1 MSFNI
6 ALSGIQ
12 AINEQ
17 LTTLSNNI
25 ANAGTYG
32 FKSSRA
38 NFASVYAG
46 DQANGVQVQSLTQN
60 ISQTGSLSSTG
71 RGMDAAIQGRGFFTS
86 RDAQGV
92 VSYSRVGIF
101 STNADGLL
109 VDSTGK
115 KVQGY
120 GPTVGG
126 VLGTMGDIAIPTGQI
141 PAVATTKVSYA
152 GNMSGDWKVPATA
165 FSPTDGNT
173 YNMVKQ
179 SVVYDSLGTQHT
191 VSQYFVKTDA
201 DTVTVHYSLDGAAPT
216 ANFAMNFG
224 TNGQIIPAA
233 TPVLTIAGAATGAA
247 DMSFSF
253 DYTGTSKFAG
263 EATNT
268 TNRADGYASGTFVGV
283 ELAEG
288 IEVQRFRG
296 GGCCAVE
303 TVVDGDAVA
312 GALDEV
318 LRHGVLGAERIVQ
331 DRLLDHVVA
340 VRLAGVEGRV
350 GWRRPVGRQV
360 ADEIHAGR
368 GLGGDLAGR
377 DLDVAHGAERAVHG
391 RAIALHLAAD
401 GVDQVAVV
409 VGCENAHAAVRHR
422 ALAVAADEKAAAFD
436 GGVERAACRFDRTV
450 GADILGQRTDRDAV
464 GLLAG
469 VHGGEVGAAAFEAI
483 GARVGDIVR
492 DGFQLLVDG
501 LDTGEGDVEAHVT
514 FLELV
519 GGDRRGLA
527 VETSDG
533 GRVDVADASHLQY
546 DGAGT

>member
-60 ISQTGSLSSTG
+60 ISQNGSLNTTG

-101 STNADGLL
+101 ATNADGLL

-126 VLGTMGDIAIPTGQI
+126 ALGTMGDIEIPTGQI
-141 PAVATTKVSYA
+141 PAVASTKVAYA
-152 GNMSGDWKVPATA
+152 GNMSGDWKTPTA
-165 FSPTDGNT
+165 AFNAADGTT

-201 DTVTVHYSLDGAAPT
+201 DTVTVHYSLNGAAPT
-216 ANFAMNFG
+216 GAGHPMNFG
-224 TNGQIIPAA
+224 TNGQILPATA
-233 TPVLTIAGAATGAA
+233 TGPALTINGAAAGADNLT
-247 DMSFSF
+247 FTF

-283 ELAEG
+283 ELAENG
-288 IEVQRFRG
+288 SIVAKYSNEQQQ
-296 GGCCAVE
+296 
-303 TVVDGDAVA
+303 VVGTIAIATFPDEGSLVSVSDTAWIA
-312 GALDEV
+312 NANSGAPLYTTP
-318 LRHGVLGAERIVQ
+318 GV
-331 DRLLDHVVA
+331 
-340 VRLAGVEGRV
+340 
-350 GWRRPVGRQV
+350 
-360 ADEIHAGR
+360 
-368 GLGGDLAGR
+368 GLGGKLSK
-377 DLDVAHGAERAVHG
+377 
-391 RAIALHLAAD
+391 
-401 GVDQVAVV
+401 GVLEGSNV
-409 VGCENAHAAVRHR
+409 
-422 ALAVAADEKAAAFD
+422 
-436 GGVERAACRFDRTV
+436 
-450 GADILGQRTDRDAV
+450 DITS
-464 GLLAG
+464 
-469 VHGGEVGAAAFEAI
+469 
-483 GARVGDIVR
+483 
-492 DGFQLLVDG
+492 
-501 LDTGEGDVEAHVT
+501 
-514 FLELV
+514 ELV
-519 GGDRRGLA
+519 GLM
-527 VETSDG
+527 TSQ
-533 GRVDVADASHLQY
+533 RNYQANSKVITAENQMMQSLMQAL
-546 DGAGT
+546 